1 VALLIGPGHYHRIA
15 ERGQDSGELHR
26 YVTEI
31 TDIVLL
37 RFALALGVG
46 VYVGAEGIFDERGI
60 ATAAG
65 TVGTGL
71 ALALW
76 YGVPQL
82 RRLYTGEN
90 ERRMTL
96 NQQNERA
103 NTPLKVKIEQLL
115 VEARVVLPGAQA
127 LFGFQLAIVLTES
140 FELLPAAFKVV
151 HAAAS
156 FSRARRD
163 AFDGSGALS
172 PDRLCR
178 RGH

>member
-1 VALLIGPGHYHRIA
+1 
-15 ERGQDSGELHR
+15 
-26 YVTEI
+26 
-31 TDIVLL
+31 
-37 RFALALGVG
+37 VG
-46 VYVGAEGIFDERGI
+46 GEGIFDEQGI
-60 ATAAG
+60 AIAAG

-82 RRLYTGEN
+82 RRLYTGEK

-96 NQQNERA
+96 NQQNQWA

-115 VEARVVLPGAQA
+115 IEARVVLPGAQA
-127 LFGFQLAIVLTES
+127 LFVFQLTIVLTRP
-140 FELLPAAFKVV
+140 FELLPAASKVV
-151 HAAAS
+151 LAAS
-156 FSRARRD
+156 LFSRRARRD

>member
-1 VALLIGPGHYHRIA
+1 
-15 ERGQDSGELHR
+15 
-26 YVTEI
+26 
-31 TDIVLL
+31 
-37 RFALALGVG
+37 
-46 VYVGAEGIFDERGI
+46 
-60 ATAAG
+60 
-65 TVGTGL
+65 VGTGL

-103 NTPLKVKIEQLL
+103 SKPLKVKIEQLL